1 MIPIL
6 DLKQLRYFMTIVEE
20 KTILAAAKRLHM
32 SQPPLSQQ
40 LRTMEE
46 NLGVSLFYRKGRKLV
61 ITEAGKALYQHSYQ
75 MIKLLEAAEAEVKEI
90 GSGEKGKLRIGVNT
104 LSDIDL
110 PHILAKYEKKFPN
123 ITYNIHQNE
132 SSQLIHLLELREIDA
147 ALIRMPFSAD
157 NMAKV
162 VLQDEPF
169 YYITSVPTPSLD
181 TITLEDIVHQPL
193 ILPSTQSLGLYE
205 MIVQSF
211 ISIGLTP
218 NVKAECSDT
227 VLLANLVEQGFAS
240 SIVPHSALQVFKHKD
255 VQLVEI
261 ENMNNASYGIVW
273 KRDFYL
279 PKTTREFIRLVTE
292 HFQIELLEMD

>member
-1 MIPIL
+1 M

-61 ITEAGKALYQHSYQ
+61 ITEAGKALYQHAYQ

-110 PHILAKYEKKFPN
+110 PHILAKYEKKYPN

-157 NMAKV
+157 NMVKV

-169 YYITSVPTPSLD
+169 YYITSVPTSSID

-240 SIVPHSALQVFKHKD
+240 SIVPHSALQVFKHKE

-273 KRDFYL
+273 KKDFYL

>member
-1 MIPIL
+1 MITIL

-20 KTILAAAKRLHM
+20 RTILAAAKRLHM

-40 LRTMEE
+40 LSTMERD
-46 NLGVSLFYRKGRKLV
+46 LGVSLFYRRGRKLV
-61 ITEAGKALYQHSYQ
+61 ITEAGKALYQHAYQ

-104 LSDIDL
+104 LSNIDL
-110 PHILAKYEKKFPN
+110 PHILTKYEKSFPN

-147 ALIRMPFSAD
+147 ALIRLPFSAD
-157 NMAKV
+157 NIAKV
-162 VLQDEPF
+162 ILQDEPF
-169 YYITSVPTPSLD
+169 YYITNVPTSSHD
-181 TITLEDIVHQPL
+181 KITLEDIVHQPL

-205 MIVQSF
+205 IIVQSF
-211 ISIGLTP
+211 TSIGLTP
-218 NVKAECSDT
+218 YIKAECSDT

-273 KRDFYL
+273 KKDFYL

-292 HFQIELLEMD
+292 HFNVEFPDMD

>member
-1 MIPIL
+1 VISLL
-6 DLKQLRYFMTIVEE
+6 DLKQLRYFMAIVEE
-20 KTILAAAKRLHM
+20 KTVLAASKRLHM

-46 NLGVSLFYRKGRKLV
+46 DLGVSLFYRRGRNLV
-61 ITEAGKALYQHSYQ
+61 ITEAGKALYQHAYQ

-104 LSDIDL
+104 LSDIEL
-110 PHILAKYEKKFPN
+110 PYILTEYEKKFPN

-132 SSQLIHLLELREIDA
+132 SSQLIYLLELREIDA
-147 ALIRMPFSAD
+147 ALIRLPFSAD
-157 NMAKV
+157 NMEQV
-162 VLQDEPF
+162 ILQDEPF
-169 YYITSVPTPSLD
+169 YYITSVPSSSHD
-181 TITLEDIVHQPL
+181 TITLEDIVPQPL
-193 ILPSTQSLGLYE
+193 ILPSTQSLGLHE

-218 NVKAECSDT
+218 YIKAECSDT

-261 ENMNNASYGIVW
+261 ENMTNASYGIVW
-273 KRDFYL
+273 KKDSYL

-292 HFQIELLEMD
+292 HFQVKLTKMD

>member
-1 MIPIL
+1 ML
-6 DLKQLRYFMTIVEE
+6 DIKQLRYFMAIVEE

-46 NLGVSLFYRKGRKLV
+46 DLGVSLFYRRGRKLL
-61 ITEAGKALYQHSYQ
+61 ITEAGRALYQHAYQ

-110 PHILAKYEKKFPN
+110 PNILTEYEKNFPN

-147 ALIRMPFSAD
+147 ALIRLPFSAD

-162 VLQDEPF
+162 VLQNEPF
-169 YYITSVPTPSLD
+169 YYITSVPTSSHD
-181 TITLEDIVHQPL
+181 TITLEDIVHHPL

-211 ISIGLTP
+211 ISMGLTP

-240 SIVPHSALQVFKHKD
+240 SIVPHSALQVFKYKD
-255 VQLVEI
+255 VQLLEI

-273 KRDFYL
+273 KKDFYL
-279 PKTTREFIRLVTE
+279 PKTTREFIRLVTK
-292 HFQIELLEMD
+292 HFQVELPEMD

>member
-1 MIPIL
+1 VITIL

-40 LRTMEE
+40 LRTMERD
-46 NLGVSLFYRKGRKLV
+46 LGVSLFYRRGRKLV
-61 ITEAGKALYQHSYQ
+61 ITEAGKALYQHAYQ

-104 LSDIDL
+104 LSDIEL
-110 PHILAKYEKKFPN
+110 PHILTKYEKNFPN

-147 ALIRMPFSAD
+147 ALIRLPFSAD

-162 VLQDEPF
+162 ILQDEPF
-169 YYITSVPTPSLD
+169 YYITNVPTSSHD

-218 NVKAECSDT
+218 YIKAECSDT

-273 KRDFYL
+273 KKDFYL

-292 HFQIELLEMD
+292 HFKVEFPEMD

>member
-1 MIPIL
+1 M

-20 KTILAAAKRLHM
+20 NTILAAAKRLHM

-61 ITEAGKALYQHSYQ
+61 ITEAGKALYQHAYQ

-110 PHILAKYEKKFPN
+110 PHILAKYEKKYPN

-157 NMAKV
+157 NMVKV

-169 YYITSVPTPSLD
+169 YYITSVPTSSID

-240 SIVPHSALQVFKHKD
+240 SIVPHSALQVFKHKE

-273 KRDFYL
+273 KKDFYL

>member
-46 NLGVSLFYRKGRKLV
+46 NLGVSLFYRKGRKLL
-61 ITEAGKALYQHSYQ
+61 ITEAGKALYKHSYQ

>member
-1 MIPIL
+1 ML
-6 DLKQLRYFMTIVEE
+6 DIKQLRYFMAIVEE

-46 NLGVSLFYRKGRKLV
+46 DLGVSLFDRRGRKLL
-61 ITEAGKALYQHSYQ
+61 ITEAGIALYQHAYQ
-75 MIKLLEAAEAEVKEI
+75 TIKLLEAAEAEVKEI
-90 GSGEKGKLRIGVNT
+90 GCGEKGKLRIGVNT

-110 PHILAKYEKKFPN
+110 PHILTEYEKNFPN

-147 ALIRMPFSAD
+147 ALIRLPFSAD
-157 NMAKV
+157 NMVKV
-162 VLQDEPF
+162 VLQNEPF
-169 YYITSVPTPSLD
+169 YYITSVPTSSHD
-181 TITLEDIVHQPL
+181 TIRLEDIVLHPL

-240 SIVPHSALQVFKHKD
+240 SIVPHSALQVFKYKD
-255 VQLVEI
+255 VQLLEI
-261 ENMNNASYGIVW
+261 ENMNKASYGIVW
-273 KRDFYL
+273 KKDFYL
-279 PKTTREFIRLVTE
+279 PKTTREFIRLVTI
-292 HFQIELLEMD
+292 HFQVELPEME

>member
-1 MIPIL
+1 ML
-6 DLKQLRYFMTIVEE
+6 DLKQLRYFLAIVEE

-46 NLGVSLFYRKGRKLV
+46 DLGVSLFYRKGRKLV
-61 ITEAGKALYQHSYQ
+61 ITEAGKALYQHAYQ

-90 GSGEKGKLRIGVNT
+90 GSGEKGKLRVGVNT

-110 PHILAKYEKKFPN
+110 PYILKEYEKNFPN

-147 ALIRMPFSAD
+147 ALIRLPFSAD
-157 NMAKV
+157 NMETV
-162 VLQDEPF
+162 TLQEEPF
-169 YYITSVPTPSLD
+169 YYITNVPISSHG
-181 TITLEDIVHQPL
+181 TIALEDIVHQPL
-193 ILPSTQSLGLYE
+193 ILPSTRSLGLYE

-211 ISIGLTP
+211 TSIGLTP
-218 NVKAECSDT
+218 YIKAECSDT

-255 VQLVEI
+255 VQQLEI

-273 KRDFYL
+273 KKDFYL

-292 HFQIELLEMD
+292 HFKVGFPEMD

>member
-1 MIPIL
+1 ML

-61 ITEAGKALYQHSYQ
+61 ITEAGKALYQHAYQ

-110 PHILAKYEKKFPN
+110 PHILAKYEKKYPN

-157 NMAKV
+157 NMVKV

-169 YYITSVPTPSLD
+169 YYITSVPTSSID

-240 SIVPHSALQVFKHKD
+240 SIVPHSALQVFKHKE

-273 KRDFYL
+273 KKDFYL

>member
-1 MIPIL
+1 ML
-6 DLKQLRYFMTIVEE
+6 DLKQLRYFLAIVEE

-46 NLGVSLFYRKGRKLV
+46 DLGVSLFYRKGRKLV
-61 ITEAGKALYQHSYQ
+61 ITEAGKALYQHAYQ

-90 GSGEKGKLRIGVNT
+90 GSGEKGKLRVGVNT

-110 PHILAKYEKKFPN
+110 PYILKEYEKNFPN

-147 ALIRMPFSAD
+147 ALIRLPFSAD
-157 NMAKV
+157 NMETV
-162 VLQDEPF
+162 TLQEEPF
-169 YYITSVPTPSLD
+169 YYITNVPISSD
-181 TITLEDIVHQPL
+181 GTIALEDIVHQPL
-193 ILPSTQSLGLYE
+193 ILPSTRSLGLYE

-211 ISIGLTP
+211 TSIGLTP
-218 NVKAECSDT
+218 YVKAECSDT

-255 VQLVEI
+255 VQQLEI

-273 KRDFYL
+273 KKDFYL

-292 HFQIELLEMD
+292 HFKVGFPEMD

>member
-169 YYITSVPTPSLD
+169 YFITSVPTPSLD

>member
-1 MIPIL
+1 MISIL

-169 YYITSVPTPSLD
+169 YYITSVPTLSLD

-279 PKTTREFIRLVTE
+279 PKTTKEFIRLVTE
-292 HFQIELLEMD
+292 HFQIELLEIN